1 MISAFL
7 TGMALSFSLILAI
20 GAQNVF
26 VLRQGLLRQ
35 HVFAVAL
42 FCSISDAV
50 LIGLGVT
57 GVSWLLGDLIK
68 MYSLWVFAAAAIWLV
83 IYGLLHLRSAFKMTS
98 LDIENLKEEKS
109 LLLVLLTTAL
119 VTFGNPH
126 VYLDTLILIGTISI
140 RFSPE
145 ERLPF
150 AIGAA
155 LASFTFFF
163 SLAYGAKL
171 LAPKFKNAKTW
182 QALDITIATVMFL
195 LAFGM
200 LGAGGWLTF

>member
-1 MISAFL
+1 MISAFF

-20 GAQNVF
+20 GAQNAF

-35 HVFAVAL
+35 HVFAVAV
-42 FCSISDAV
+42 FCSVSDAV
-50 LIGLGVT
+50 LIGLGVS
-57 GVSWLLGDLIK
+57 GVSWLLDDLIK
-68 MYSLWVFAAAAIWLV
+68 KYSLWVFAAAAIWLM
-83 IYGLLHLRSAFKMTS
+83 IYGLLHLRSAFKVSS
-98 LDIENLKEEKS
+98 LKIENIKEERS
-109 LLLVLLTTAL
+109 LLLVLITTAL

-126 VYLDTLILIGTISI
+126 VYLDTLILIGTIST

-155 LASFTFFF
+155 LASFAFFF

-182 QALDITIATVMFL
+182 QVLDISIAIIMFL

-200 LGAGGWLTF
+200 LGAGGWLKN

>member
-1 MISAFL
+1 
-7 TGMALSFSLILAI
+7 MALSFSLILAI
-20 GAQNVF
+20 GAQNAF

-35 HVFAVAL
+35 HVFAVAV
-42 FCSISDAV
+42 FCSVSDAV
-50 LIGLGVT
+50 LIGLGVS
-57 GVSWLLGDLIK
+57 GVSWLLDDLIK
-68 MYSLWVFAAAAIWLV
+68 KYSLWVFAAAAIWLM
-83 IYGLLHLRSAFKMTS
+83 IYGLLHLRSAFKVSS
-98 LDIENLKEEKS
+98 LKIENIKEERS
-109 LLLVLLTTAL
+109 LLLVLITTAL

-126 VYLDTLILIGTISI
+126 VYLDTLILIGTIST

-150 AIGAA
+150 SIGAA

-182 QALDITIATVMFL
+182 QALDISIAIIMFL

-200 LGAGGWLTF
+200 LGAGGWLKN

>member
-1 MISAFL
+1 
-7 TGMALSFSLILAI
+7 MALSFSLILAI
-20 GAQNVF
+20 GAQNAF

-35 HVFAVAL
+35 HVFAVAV
-42 FCSISDAV
+42 FCSVSDAV
-50 LIGLGVT
+50 LIGLGVS
-57 GVSWLLGDLIK
+57 GVSWLLDDLIK
-68 MYSLWVFAAAAIWLV
+68 KYSLWVFAAAAIWLM
-83 IYGLLHLRSAFKMTS
+83 IYGLLHLRSAFKVSS
-98 LDIENLKEEKS
+98 LKIENIKEERS
-109 LLLVLLTTAL
+109 LLLVLITTAL

-126 VYLDTLILIGTISI
+126 VYLDTLILMGTIST

-182 QALDITIATVMFL
+182 QALDISIAIIMFL
-195 LAFGM
+195 LALGM
-200 LGAGGWLTF
+200 LGAGGWLKN

>member
-1 MISAFL
+1 MTSAFF

-20 GAQNVF
+20 GAQNAF

-35 HVFAVAL
+35 HVFAVAV
-42 FCSISDAV
+42 FCSVSDAV
-50 LIGLGVT
+50 LIGLGVS
-57 GVSWLLGDLIK
+57 GVSWLLDDLIK
-68 MYSLWVFAAAAIWLV
+68 KYSLWVFAAAAIWLM
-83 IYGLLHLRSAFKMTS
+83 IYGLLHLRSAFKVSS
-98 LDIENLKEEKS
+98 LKIENIKEERS
-109 LLLVLLTTAL
+109 LLLVLITTAL

-126 VYLDTLILIGTISI
+126 VYLDTLILMGTIST

-182 QALDITIATVMFL
+182 QALDISIAIIMFL

-200 LGAGGWLTF
+200 LGAGGWLKN

>member
-1 MISAFL
+1 
-7 TGMALSFSLILAI
+7 MALSFSLILAI
-20 GAQNVF
+20 GAQNAF

-35 HVFAVAL
+35 HVFAVAV
-42 FCSISDAV
+42 FCSVSDAV
-50 LIGLGVT
+50 LIGLGVS
-57 GVSWLLGDLIK
+57 GVSWLLDDLIK
-68 MYSLWVFAAAAIWLV
+68 KYSLWVFAAAAIWLM
-83 IYGLLHLRSAFKMTS
+83 IYGLLHLRSAFKVSS
-98 LDIENLKEEKS
+98 LKIENIKEERS
-109 LLLVLLTTAL
+109 LLLVLITTAL

-126 VYLDTLILIGTISI
+126 VYLDTLILIGTIST

-182 QALDITIATVMFL
+182 QALDISIAIIMFL

-200 LGAGGWLTF
+200 LGAGGWLKN

>member
-1 MISAFL
+1 
-7 TGMALSFSLILAI
+7 MALSFSLILAI
-20 GAQNVF
+20 GAQNAF

-35 HVFAVAL
+35 HVFAVAV
-42 FCSISDAV
+42 FCSVSDAV
-50 LIGLGVT
+50 LIGLGVS
-57 GVSWLLGDLIK
+57 GVSWLLDDLIK
-68 MYSLWVFAAAAIWLV
+68 KYSLWVFAAAAIWLM
-83 IYGLLHLRSAFKMTS
+83 IYGLLHLRSAFKVSS
-98 LDIENLKEEKS
+98 LKIENIKEERS
-109 LLLVLLTTAL
+109 LLLVLITTAL

-126 VYLDTLILIGTISI
+126 VYLDTLILMGTIST

-182 QALDITIATVMFL
+182 QALDISIAIIMFL

-200 LGAGGWLTF
+200 LGAGGWLKN